1 VDAAGGCSSAG
12 AWGVGGGGARG
23 SQSGGGG
30 GGGGGGSRR
39 TETTHRQPP
48 QDDAQQRQRLHAV
61 RRGDDGPPR
70 LVAGGS
76 ASDLRSIFFDSSD
89 GIRTY
94 VHLAVDCRGCK
105 NSKRKNTAASMG
117 QCAGRHSAAA
127 DDVAEGD
134 TKPRAQSWAQR
145 KSSPDM
151 SKYAQQACEE
161 LASTPQPQRSRA
173 LSFAGSSAAFND
185 GQPSSAGGLSSD
197 GSRPSSAAKSV
208 SSVTFSEHSP
218 SVLEISP
225 GIRLSPE
232 QVQHNSGDEGDDD
245 DALYDRADSVRVD
258 GSSNGG
264 QTGERHAVFIA
275 DLDGEHIAS
284 SRRLR

>member
-1 VDAAGGCSSAG
+1 MDAAGGCSSAG

-23 SQSGGGG
+23 SQSGGG

-70 LVAGGS
+70 LMAGGS
-76 ASDLRSIFFDSSD
+76 ASDRSFLTRVW
-89 GIRTY
+89 GVG
-94 VHLAVDCRGCK
+94 VHLAVGAVVVQTRSGK
-105 NSKRKNTAASMG
+105 TRKTPQLSMG